1 MKSKQQAKLKPEAH
15 ITAGQLTAP
24 VLISMFP
31 QFSRATIYNKINHFK
46 KFGSHSRQPGS
57 GRPNKLFG
65 NDLKSLCKLV
75 EKSSQISAKQL
86 SEKLESRGRVKVSER
101 TIQRAL
107 KASGYKKKKKQNL
120 YQISQTT
127 KNNQE

>member
-1 MKSKQQAKLKPEAH
+1 MKSKQQAKLKLEAH

-57 GRPNKLFG
+57 GRTIKLFG

-75 EKSSQISAKQL
+75 ENSSQISAKLL
-86 SEKLESRGRVKVSER
+86 SEKLESRG
-101 TIQRAL
+101 
-107 KASGYKKKKKQNL
+107 
-120 YQISQTT
+120 
-127 KNNQE
+127 